1 MGGGAW
7 PFLVGGVKKK
17 HASKFTDI
25 LPYKY
30 SNYRANNKLI
40 VYVQNKNKN
49 QSEKIVE
56 CIPITYL
63 FANRVRSDF

>member
-1 MGGGAW
+1 MAERAYCC
-7 PFLVGGVKKK
+7 GVKKK

>member
-1 MGGGAW
+1 MVL
-7 PFLVGGVKKK
+7 FQTLDVDKE
-17 HASKFTDI
+17 T
-25 LPYKY
+25 YKY